1 MSQDATLELISFK
14 VCPFVQRSVIALHEK
29 QVDFKLTHIMP
40 SNQPD
45 WFKEISPLGKVPVLK
60 VGDSPVFESAVI
72 LEYLDEVYTPQLHP
86 DDPLEK
92 ATHRSWMEY
101 CSDLVMTQFKMLTAK
116 DEQGFEENRDKLKQG
131 LQRLDTVVAEATP
144 FFAGEAF
151 TLVDTVYAP
160 LFMRLKIVEDIHPLE
175 LDISPRLQTWAD
187 ALLARETVK
196 NSVVDDFEVVFK
208 GFLKGQESYLI
219 S

>member
-1 MSQDATLELISFK
+1 LELISFK

-40 SNQPD
+40 SDQPD

-60 VGDSPVFESAVI
+60 VGDNPVFESAVI
-72 LEYLDEVYTPQLHP
+72 LEYLDEVYAPQLHP
-86 DDPLEK
+86 NDPLEK

-101 CSDLVMTQFKMLTAK
+101 CSDLVMTQFKMLTSK
-116 DEQGFEENRDKLKQG
+116 DKDGFEENRDKLKQG
-131 LQRLDTVVAEATP
+131 LQRLDTVVAETTP
-144 FFAGEAF
+144 FFAGEDF

-160 LFMRLKIVEDIHPLE
+160 LFMRLKIVEEIQPLG

-196 NSVVDDFEVVFK
+196 NSVVDDFEAVFK
-208 GFLKGQESYLI
+208 GFLKSQESYLL

>member
-1 MSQDATLELISFK
+1 MSQDAPLELISFK

-40 SNQPD
+40 SDQPD

-60 VGDSPVFESAVI
+60 VGDNPVFESAVI
-72 LEYLDEVYTPQLHP
+72 LEYLDEVYAPQLHP
-86 DDPLEK
+86 NDPLEK

-101 CSDLVMTQFKMLTAK
+101 CSDLVMTQFKMLTSK
-116 DEQGFEENRDKLKQG
+116 DKDGFEENRDKLKQG
-131 LQRLDTVVAEATP
+131 LQRLDTVVAETTP
-144 FFAGEAF
+144 FFAGEDF

-160 LFMRLKIVEDIHPLE
+160 LFMRLKIVEEIQPLG

-196 NSVVDDFEVVFK
+196 NSVVDDFEAVFK
-208 GFLKGQESYLI
+208 GFLKSQESYLL